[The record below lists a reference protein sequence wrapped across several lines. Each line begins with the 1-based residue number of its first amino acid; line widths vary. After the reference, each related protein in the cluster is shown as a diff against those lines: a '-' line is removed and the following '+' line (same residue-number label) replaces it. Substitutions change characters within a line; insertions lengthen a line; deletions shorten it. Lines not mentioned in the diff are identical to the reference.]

1 LKFITIIR
9 AMEKIMGNF
18 SRNSFRETNILNNL
32 LGLVVTPVTEAK
44 HYVGV
49 RLQQGVPVLDADWNE
64 LEDIRRME
72 LVAMLRYFI
81 GNGVPAG
88 NQGFQILATGGANN
102 FAIGGGIILVDG
114 LLVING
120 ALTTYQ
126 TQSNAAG
133 LPALTTPAADRT
145 DTVYLDT
152 WEEEIAGSD
161 GGDTRLIDDRLGVET
176 AVRVKR
182 EWAVRV
188 QENASDLSTIVRED
202 GHSYLPLA
210 RLNRR
215 KNVAAIAADMIVDQR
230 KTGITLTEH
239 IKVPLFLQMG
249 LEILDLARFI
259 QMLNGL
265 RTSLFARLRGGQ
277 LPHQTASAQDENI
290 LLMALQEAMN
300 RAHIGEVQAA
310 SRNMDNRDALD
321 FMLSL
326 YTAQKDFLNVL
337 QAIGNVGNTAQN
349 FITDYLKYLDGSS
362 ADFIK
367 GVKLALDNQDLL
379 AAVIAQEELNSFL
392 SAPITNLP
400 EGSVNVFYQTV
411 VPFEPLAAGSTYDFT
426 FEVESQVTSPLGN
439 ENFNIQVALSA
450 ASWTAVVDQ
459 PQVTLANLGG
469 TTTITVTVTPNAAE
483 TQATLTIT
491 AIAARNPLIRSPQPG
506 VDLEIGVEPPVGSF
520 FFYADSRLN
529 AQNQLEIRQN
539 HLTRVTGRDILFK
552 IKNDNASEIRTYHVV
567 HFISPNVADT
577 TGWSPLQA
585 SPATQDVQVNP
596 NTTTDY
602 FARVDGPK
610 SPAPA
615 PPIGTTGEIVAT
627 ATLIE
632 IDGTPVADGATQEVR
647 IDFIVIA

>member
-1 LKFITIIR
+1 
-9 AMEKIMGNF
+9 MGNF

-32 LGLVVTPVTEAK
+32 LGLVDDPVINAE

-72 LVAMLRYFI
+72 LLAMIRYFI

-88 NQGFQILATGGANN
+88 NQGFHISSAGGANN
-102 FAIGGGIILVDG
+102 FVIGEGLILVDG
-114 LLVING
+114 FLAING
-120 ALTTYQ
+120 GLTTYQ
-126 TQSNAAG
+126 TQPNAAG
-133 LPALTTPAADRT
+133 LPDLNTPADKRT
-145 DTVYLDT
+145 DIVYLDT
-152 WEEEIAGSD
+152 WEEEIAGGD
-161 GGDTRLIDDRLGVET
+161 GGDSRLIDNRIGIET

-188 QENASDLSTIVRED
+188 QENHSGLSAISREN

-215 KNVAAIAADMIVDQR
+215 KDEEAITADMIVDLR
-230 KTGITLTEH
+230 KTGITLAEH
-239 IKVPLFLQMG
+239 LKVPLFLQIG

-290 LLMALQEAMN
+290 LLIGLQEAMN

-310 SRNMDNRDALD
+310 SRSMDNRDALG

-326 YTAQKDFLNVL
+326 YNAQKDFLDVL
-337 QAIGNVGNTAQN
+337 HAIGNIGNTAQD
-349 FITDYLKYLDGSS
+349 FITDYLKYLDGSA
-362 ADFIK
+362 ADYIK
-367 GVKLALDNQDLL
+367 GVKLALDSQDLL

-392 SAPITNLP
+392 SAPVTNLP

-411 VPFEPLAAGSTYDFT
+411 VPFEPLTVGSTYDFT
-426 FEVESQVTSPLGN
+426 FEVESRVTSPLGS
-439 ENFNIQVALSA
+439 EVFNIQAALSVT
-450 ASWTAVVDQ
+450 SWTVEVGQ
-459 PQVTLANLGG
+459 SQVTLTNLGG
-469 TTTITVTVTPNAAE
+469 KATITVTVTPNAAE
-483 TQATLTIT
+483 TQATLMIT
-491 AIAARNPLIRSPQPG
+491 AIAVRNPLIRSPQLG
-506 VDLEIGVEPPVGSF
+506 IGLQIGIEPPVGSF
-520 FFYADSRLN
+520 FFYADNRLN
-529 AQNQLEIRQN
+529 AQGQLEIRRD
-539 HLTRVTGRDILFK
+539 HLTRSAGREILFK

-567 HFISPNVADT
+567 HFISPNIADT

-585 SPATQDVQVNP
+585 SPVTQDVQVNP

-602 FARVDGPK
+602 FARVDGPRP
-610 SPAPA
+610 PAPA

-627 ATLIE
+627 ATLIA
-632 IDGTPVADGATQEVR
+632 INGTPVADGATQDVR